1 MKYSVEIEN
10 GIAKE
15 TLVFNGKEYVRTT
28 KKIGFSSISNDLD
41 FCEQLENEEL
51 PNDVLD
57 EMYDKLDGFF
67 VDSLLTIAESESVN
81 A

>member
-28 KKIGFSSISNDLD
+28 RKTGFGSMSNDLD
-41 FCEQLENEEL
+41 FNEQLENEE
-51 PNDVLD
+51 
-57 EMYDKLDGFF
+57 
-67 VDSLLTIAESESVN
+67 
-81 A
+81 